1 MIASVVDIVN
11 VVVLAI
17 AIGRIIDV
25 GFIVL
30 MLLLATLL
38 VLVLVLI

>member
-25 GFIVL
+25 GFI
-30 MLLLATLL
+30 LLLLLLTTLL